1 MLKKKVSL
9 VLGSGG
15 ARGYAHIG
23 VIEALEALGYEIVSV
38 SGCSMGALVGGV
50 YACGKLAEYKAW
62 VLGLQPLDVAGL
74 LDLAWDKRGVMSGS
88 KVFEHLDELVG
99 TTAIESLP
107 IAYTAVASDLN
118 RGKEVWFQS
127 GDLLTAIRASIAI
140 PSVFT
145 PVELDGMLLVDG
157 GVINPLP
164 VAPTMSDRSD
174 LTVAV
179 NLYGP
184 DEVREEPAVAERY
197 DSLVERLASRAKSAI
212 KERLKQQE
220 RVHLFSI
227 LDQSFDTMQR
237 SLTQYRIGGYPPDV
251 MITLPKNIC
260 STFDF
265 HKAKMLIQAGREAV
279 MKHSDEL

>member
-1 MLKKKVSL
+1 MAGKKISL

-23 VIEALEALGYEIVSV
+23 VIEALEARGYEIVSI
-38 SGCSMGALVGGV
+38 SGCSMGALVGGL
-50 YACGKLAEYKAW
+50 YACGKLKEYKEW

-74 LDLAWDKRGVMSGS
+74 LDLAWDKKGLMSGS
-88 KVFEHLDELVG
+88 KVFERLDELVG
-99 TTAIESLP
+99 ERTIESLP
-107 IAYTAVASDLN
+107 VRFTAVASDLN
-118 RGKEVWFQS
+118 RGKEVWFQE

-157 GVINPLP
+157 GVLNPLP

-174 LTVAV
+174 MTIAV
-179 NLYGP
+179 NLYGE
-184 DEVREEPAVAERY
+184 DIEQEEPPVAERY
-197 DSLVERLASRAKSAI
+197 DSLI
-212 KERLKQQE
+212 E
-220 RVHLFSI
+220 RVASKAKKAIREHLSRREEVHVFSI

-237 SLTQYRIGGYPPDV
+237 SLTRYRLGGYPPDV
-251 MITLPKNIC
+251 VVELPKNIC

-265 HKAKMLIQAGREAV
+265 HKAKMLIEAGRKAAEAAL
-279 MKHSDEL
+279 D

>member
-1 MLKKKVSL
+1 MANKKISL

-23 VIEALEALGYEIVSV
+23 VIEELEARGYEIVSV
-38 SGCSMGALVGGV
+38 SGCSMGALVGGL
-50 YACGKLAEYKAW
+50 YACGKLGDYKAW
-62 VLGLQPLDVAGL
+62 VLGLQPLDIAGL
-74 LDLAWDKRGVMSGS
+74 LDLAWDRRGLMSGN
-88 KVFEHLDELVG
+88 KVFGRMSELVG
-99 TTAIESLP
+99 TTKIESLP
-107 IAYTAVASDLN
+107 IRFTAVASDLN
-118 RGKEVWFQS
+118 RGREVWFQD

-157 GVINPLP
+157 GVLNPLP

-184 DEVREEPAVAERY
+184 DIEGEETAVAERY
-197 DSLVERLASRAKSAI
+197 DSVVERLASKAKSAI
-212 KERLKQQE
+212 KERLKRQE
-220 RVHLFSI
+220 QVHAFSI

-237 SLTQYRIGGYPPDV
+237 SLTQYRLGGYPPD
-251 MITLPKNIC
+251 ITIELPKNIC
-260 STFDF
+260 TTFDF
-265 HKAKMLIQAGREAV
+265 HKAEMLIEAGRKAAADV
-279 MKHSDEL
+279 LDG